1 MGHARSRRRAASG
14 ARHRPGGCRHR
25 REGRG
30 PRRSPLGHAG
40 RCGQRRLPQSGDRCV
55 ARRDRPRPR
64 AARCARRSGRDRLPL
79 DRPTRRTSLC
89 RRPRP
94 PRRARG
100 WRSTRRAGLSTP
112 RAAGD
117 GRRGVRAGRLR
128 QPGQGSPRPR
138 PGHARRRHRQ
148 RCHHPRLGTHRRWG
162 WAHPSLRVATA
173 TGQRAPS
180 RRPVPARPCHRS
192 IQPGRPAGRRG
203 SPRPGLRRKPPEPP
217 NRQRLSL
224 TDRRGVSMT
233 DEPPHSFMA
242 SEMAEQ
248 PEVLERLVARAS
260 RLRALAVRIAP
271 RPLAGCAIVAR
282 GSSDHA
288 ALLGRYLFEVATGR
302 PVSLVSPSVHTLY
315 RAKVDYK
322 GMLVLG
328 VSQSGATPE
337 IVEVLE
343 RLRDAG
349 ARTVALTDDPT
360 SPLAAVAEEVVDLN
374 AGPERAGPAPLD
386 ALPEA
391 VAAILADD
399 SAATAVAMQID
410 GTRHLATVAR
420 GYLFGAAIECALK
433 IRETTGILATGWS
446 AADLPTGPVG

>member
-1 MGHARSRRRAASG
+1 
-14 ARHRPGGCRHR
+14 
-25 REGRG
+25 
-30 PRRSPLGHAG
+30 
-40 RCGQRRLPQSGDRCV
+40 
-55 ARRDRPRPR
+55 
-64 AARCARRSGRDRLPL
+64 
-79 DRPTRRTSLC
+79 
-89 RRPRP
+89 
-94 PRRARG
+94 
-100 WRSTRRAGLSTP
+100 
-112 RAAGD
+112 
-117 GRRGVRAGRLR
+117 
-128 QPGQGSPRPR
+128 
-138 PGHARRRHRQ
+138 
-148 RCHHPRLGTHRRWG
+148 
-162 WAHPSLRVATA
+162 
-173 TGQRAPS
+173 
-180 RRPVPARPCHRS
+180 
-192 IQPGRPAGRRG
+192 
-203 SPRPGLRRKPPEPP
+203 
-217 NRQRLSL
+217 
-224 TDRRGVSMT
+224 MT

-248 PEVLERLVARAS
+248 PGVLERLVARAS
-260 RLRALAVRIAP
+260 SLRELAVRIAP

-360 SPLAAVAEEVVDLN
+360 SPLAAVAEEVVDLQ
-374 AGPERAGPAPLD
+374 AGPERAVPATKTVTATMLACILLAEGLADHSLVSPDALD

-391 VAAILADD
+391 VAGIIADD
-399 SAATAVAMQID
+399 SAATAVATQMD
-410 GTRHLATVAR
+410 GTRHLVTVAR

-433 IRETTGILATGWS
+433 IRETTGILANGWS
-446 AADLPTGPVG
+446 AADLRHGPVAAIGPDVPILSLRVAGPAEGDVRRLEVELAARNARIFTMADAEDADLPLPAHIPEPLASIPAVVRGQQLAFSLSTRLGIDPDQPLGLHKVTQT